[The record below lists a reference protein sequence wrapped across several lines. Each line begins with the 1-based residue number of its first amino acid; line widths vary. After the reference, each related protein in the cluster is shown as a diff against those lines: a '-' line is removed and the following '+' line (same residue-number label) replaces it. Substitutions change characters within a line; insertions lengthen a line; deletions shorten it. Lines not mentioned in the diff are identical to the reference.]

1 MELSINKYEYV
12 RTLKEDIKITIPE
25 EPFAY
30 VSNRDY
36 ILVVPTKYKGEL
48 YSLEIIR
55 VESYFSANIQKTTM
69 LVDKSNIEHLLLDI
83 KNRPT
88 EEKLKIEVLVYI
100 MLWFGNDSVPIEKFM
115 NEYKEVLEK
124 YNEIFCLLK

>member
-1 MELSINKYEYV
+1 MEISIHKYEYV
-12 RTLKEDIKITIPE
+12 KTLKEDIKITIPE

-30 VSNRDY
+30 VYCRDY

-55 VESYFSANIQKTTM
+55 VELDFSANIQKATM

-88 EEKLKIEVLVYI
+88 EEKLKIEVLDYI
-100 MLWFGNDSVPIEKFM
+100 MRWFGNDSVPIEKFM
-115 NEYKEVLEK
+115 NEYKQVLEK
-124 YNEIFCLLK
+124 YNEIFGLLK